1 MDESERPRGNYQLR
15 QLLLC
20 FQCHRV
26 PFDLIRR
33 ACEPKSAWS
42 AAGEIKQIQPHEGGV
57 PRWLLDFREAHRLLF
72 DCDDRS
78 TAPCPDGVQ
87 LVKDCGIWYF
97 ETRPNDSLG
106 PDENEQNQDT
116 YALQCIR
123 IFNHAFPC
131 RNTDVLG
138 EEVAASLIPL
148 AKAFLLPLLASVSE
162 KDIQN
167 WLLPKERGIQFAINL
182 FDCLLQIIT
191 FSGLNSP
198 FYPVSFPRKMV
209 NAIDIPN
216 TQYCGDQGR
225 GVDRCLDIFSEMIE
239 AISSSSPE
247 DFERLALNTGC
258 GDLDE
263 RSNAWT
269 GLALELLLSSQTAE
283 RPRPQ
288 PLSDAI
294 AKAAASWSPKSTT
307 HPSPMEYLIA
317 IGLLP
322 RAQLR
327 TISLPRSL
335 GMELS
340 ILRGLLLSRMQYH
353 DEAATV
359 LHANFPAAITHWGLA
374 SFQVGIVA
382 AESANCYNILRKEDV
397 ANTIAARCLAAR
409 NTPEFSS
416 RPDWFYLSLYLVDS
430 LIGSG
435 RYAEAKSALEH
446 LISQPPIAPAIHMMG
461 YLRLSKIRR
470 RVPEEDGIREPHH
483 SLHEGLGL
491 FRQVHSA
498 LREEYLEEVACS
510 LEAAATTTTKGSLE
524 AQKSLIRGV
533 NDLLSQTSL
542 RKSPAQ
548 KRFTQAQLEFGQR
561 TLRQE
566 NNIIAPGYATHW
578 SMPITRVRGDAV
590 GHSNPASSPIIDSIP
605 PPIATRRVFSVPYE
619 RDERFVMV
627 PAVDELY
634 RTPQLEDK
642 IVVHSLHGEVGVG
655 KTSLSTEFAYRV
667 KDSYYAIIWI
677 RDAPLNEIFDYLSR
691 VAAKLE
697 LNDAESSMP
706 IHPDQ
711 AREQMFRWFAHPRK
725 DNFGGSW
732 LIVFDG
738 IEDAGVIRQLWPTG
752 GQFGTVLVVT
762 RRKPL
767 FLDDLTVGAPRYIKL
782 GPLNSTDAITLTRR
796 YLNFSIEALLEP
808 GGSISRDWFKHQ
820 RLLSE
825 FLQGHPAAIKQATS
839 LISRHNMEV
848 WDFIAA
854 YKIEQIFG
862 SNSMAKDEILQQPN
876 HNIHLITIWRLN
888 PGDGEPLLNVISLLS
903 PFGITENFLWPN
915 ESFPKLDGY
924 PQSMSEFEE
933 MRNQLLESSLIWK
946 ASAQQSLY
954 TSPAVQ
960 TIFRQRMDQPAFL
973 RAYCRALLLLADAWP
988 CEFKDSLFI
997 GSSTPTLTRCAGL
1010 WRHVSK
1016 LCDELDQFSSSLNSL
1031 LEVAQ
1036 IRGILLDI
1044 SWCAI
1049 KRHKYHQADSF
1060 LNFVSRI
1067 LDIHG
1072 PNSPLPFPRDISRE
1086 LCLVN
1091 HHKGMLAYRKGM
1103 NGRACSYFESCLRLS
1118 VSDLEP
1124 GSDDY
1129 WLIQAVA
1136 HHGVGGVKR
1145 RADDIPA
1152 SIVSYEMSIKALEHI
1167 KGKHGQDLSFVRVKL
1182 GLALL
1187 MNEQPE
1193 DAERVLEGARSP
1205 KSMTNP
1211 ADGILDSLRN
1221 VFLFFGLA
1229 IAKLVQNKAEESLL
1243 LALEYLDK
1251 VQSSSSLKDKLVDGF
1266 HLVISGS
1273 YGRISEF
1280 SRAQ

>member
-42 AAGEIKQIQPHEGGV
+42 ATGEIEQIQPHEGGV

-72 DCDDRS
+72 DCDDRP

-106 PDENEQNQDT
+106 PDENEQNQDI

-162 KDIQN
+162 EDIQD
-167 WLLPKERGIQFAINL
+167 WLLPKE
-182 FDCLLQIIT
+182 
-191 FSGLNSP
+191 SP
-198 FYPVSFPRKMV
+198 FYPVNFPRKMV
-209 NAIDIPN
+209 NVIDIPN
-216 TQYCGDQGR
+216 TRYCGDQGR

-247 DFERLALNTGC
+247 AFERLALNTGC

-283 RPRPQ
+283 RPWPQ

-294 AKAAASWSPKSTT
+294 AKAAISWSPKSTT
-307 HPSPMEYLIA
+307 YPSPMEYLIA
-317 IGLLP
+317 IELLP

-327 TISLPRSL
+327 AISLPRSL

-409 NTPEFSS
+409 NTPELSS

-435 RYAEAKSALEH
+435 RYAEAKSTLEH

-470 RVPEEDGIREPHH
+470 RVPEEDGMREPHH

-491 FRQVHSA
+491 FRQVPSA

-510 LEAAATTTTKGSLE
+510 LEAATTTTTTKGSLE
-524 AQKSLIRGV
+524 AQKSLISGV
-533 NDLLSQTSL
+533 NDLLSQISL

-548 KRFTQAQLEFGQR
+548 TRFTQAQLEFGQR

-578 SMPITRVRGDAV
+578 SMPITRVKDDAV
-590 GHSNPASSPIIDSIP
+590 GHSNPGSSPTIDSMP

-655 KTSLSTEFAYRV
+655 KTALSTEFAYRV

-677 RDAPLNEIFDYLSR
+677 RDAPLNEILDYLSR

-697 LNDAESSMP
+697 LNDAESLMP
-706 IHPDQ
+706 IHRDQ
-711 AREQMFRWFAHPRK
+711 AREQMFRWFTHPRK
-725 DNFGGSW
+725 NNFGGSW

-808 GGSISRDWFKHQ
+808 GASLSRDWFKHQ

-903 PFGITENFLWPN
+903 PFGITENLLWPN
-915 ESFPKLDGY
+915 ESLPRLDGY

-933 MRNQLLESSLIWK
+933 MRNQLLDSSLIWK

-960 TIFRQRMDQPAFL
+960 TIFRQRMDRPVFL

-1016 LCDELDQFSSSLNSL
+1016 LCDELDQFSSSLYSL
-1031 LEVAQ
+1031 LEVSQ

-1044 SWCAI
+1044 SC
-1049 KRHKYHQADSF
+1049 
-1060 LNFVSRI
+1060 
-1067 LDIHG
+1067 
-1072 PNSPLPFPRDISRE
+1072 
-1086 LCLVN
+1086 
-1091 HHKGMLAYRKGM
+1091 
-1103 NGRACSYFESCLRLS
+1103 
-1118 VSDLEP
+1118 DLEP

-1145 RADDIPA
+1145 RAEDFPA

-1167 KGKHGQDLSFVRVKL
+1167 KTKSGQDLSFVRVKL

-1187 MNEQPE
+1187 MNEQPK
-1193 DAERVLEGARSP
+1193 DAERVLERARSP

-1211 ADGILDSLRN
+1211 VDGILDSLRSAL
-1221 VFLFFGLA
+1221 LFFGLA

-1251 VQSSSSLKDKLVDGF
+1251 VQSSSPLKDKLVDGF
-1266 HLVISGS
+1266 HLIISGS